1 VKKLILAR
9 RCYSGGGRQGTA
21 RRSSSIHSFT
31 FSMRVRHLTDEPR
44 PVTNPGGEANEQG
57 EAEGQEHVSCK

>member
-9 RCYSGGGRQGTA
+9 RCYSEGRQGTA

-31 FSMRVRHLTDEPR
+31 FSMRVRHLTDGPR
-44 PVTNPGGEANEQG
+44 PVTNPGGETNEQG